1 MDYQAYFLCMGICC
15 EYNNLQQFLIKIFEL
30 VKEQKRELIQSLNK
44 EMSNL
49 ENFDFDDS
57 KICEFNFLS
66 ENIYNCLAVFLY
78 SFTEKSLKKLLCLDL
93 NKNVNIKNI
102 NKQFESTYH
111 FNITEIQK
119 YNIFNELRLVNNCIK
134 HSGFVDRK
142 LSQYNNKWTK
152 DESIVLTE
160 DDIKFYFNSLA
171 DFITDIFSKIIET
184 GNLVIFH
191 IE

>member
-44 EMSNL
+44 EINNL

-57 KICEFNFLS
+57 KLCEFNFLS

-119 YNIFNELRLVNNCIK
+119 YNIFTTSLRFGIFIERSFFLPLKPK
-134 HSGFVDRK
+134 HLRS
-142 LSQYNNKWTK
+142 
-152 DESIVLTE
+152 
-160 DDIKFYFNSLA
+160 
-171 DFITDIFSKIIET
+171 
-184 GNLVIFH
+184 
-191 IE
+191 